1 MADLDWLRS
10 SGLADSIVSLARA
23 GRSVVGVCG
32 GYQMLGR
39 TIRDPER
46 VESCTPETT
55 GLGLLPTTTTFRQ
68 FKETHQVSGIVEVD
82 RHCGGCAGQSLRGY
96 EIHMGDT
103 SGGSPWLRITQRT
116 RGRVSVMDGAVSD
129 DGRIWGTYLHGLFA
143 NDAFR
148 RAWLRS
154 LAAGS
159 GDRPPICNGAE
170 PNDEPSGTA
179 DQLDA
184 SLDRLAD
191 SVESAL
197 AMQQLEKIIAVSPKT
212 RPGLCADNLF
222 VAELARVPTS
232 RHDDLN
238 SGEFSYER

>member
-1 MADLDWLRS
+1 
-10 SGLADSIVSLARA
+10 
-23 GRSVVGVCG
+23 
-32 GYQMLGR
+32 MLGQ

-46 VESCTPETT
+46 VESGTAETA
-55 GLGLLPTTTTFRQ
+55 GLGLLPTTTTFRR
-68 FKETHQVSGIVEVD
+68 FKETHQVSGVVEVD

-103 SGGSPWLRITQRT
+103 SGGSPWLRITHRT
-116 RGRVSVMDGAVSD
+116 AGRVSVMDGAVSD

-143 NDAFR
+143 NDGFR

-159 GDRPPICNGAE
+159 GDWRPMCNGAE
-170 PNDEPSGTA
+170 ADDEPRGSA

-184 SLDRLAD
+184 ALDRLAD

-197 AMQQLEKIIAVSPKT
+197 AMHQLDEIIDASCDAK
-212 RPGLCADNLF
+212 RGLFERADLA
-222 VAELARVPTS
+222 AE
-232 RHDDLN
+232 
-238 SGEFSYER
+238 